1 MILCF
6 TPLIPLRDIRTHS
19 PQSAKASD
27 YYNSKWRSFYL
38 GLMDRGSTL
47 LNSTAAQFVIKPTK
61 LLVAKNPVIQLFK
74 SDPFPHNPSA
84 MSTIEIK
91 VG

>member
-1 MILCF
+1 
-6 TPLIPLRDIRTHS
+6 
-19 PQSAKASD
+19 
-27 YYNSKWRSFYL
+27 
-38 GLMDRGSTL
+38 MDRGSTL